1 MWKENKDSKVR
12 FTKKIKKGGLTT
24 TPPSAIMII
33 VNEREV
39 TIMLDKDFIK
49 FLLIEGLCNGE
60 LEEDFQKDKNN
71 LDKWVDMWYDEYTEK
86 KER

>member
-1 MWKENKDSKVR
+1 MAIFYAKLSIDFFPKCV
-12 FTKKIKKGGLTT
+12 
-24 TPPSAIMII
+24 IMII
-33 VNEREV
+33 VDEREV
-39 TIMLDKDFIK
+39 TSMLDKDFIK

>member
-1 MWKENKDSKVR
+1 M
-12 FTKKIKKGGLTT
+12 GLTI
-24 TPPSAIMII
+24 SQFYDIIII
-33 VNEREV
+33 VNKREV
-39 TIMLDKDFIK
+39 MFMLDKEFIK

-71 LDKWVDMWYDEYTEK
+71 LDKWVDMWYDEYIEK

>member
-1 MWKENKDSKVR
+1 
-12 FTKKIKKGGLTT
+12 
-24 TPPSAIMII
+24 MII
-33 VNEREV
+33 VNKREV
-39 TIMLDKDFIK
+39 MLMLDKDFIK

-71 LDKWVDMWYDEYTEK
+71 LDRWVDMWYDEYTEK

>member
-1 MWKENKDSKVR
+1 MTISQLY
-12 FTKKIKKGGLTT
+12 G
-24 TPPSAIMII
+24 IMII
-33 VNEREV
+33 VNKREV
-39 TIMLDKDFIK
+39 MLILDKDFIK

-71 LDKWVDMWYDEYTEK
+71 LDKWVDMWYDEYIEK

>member
-1 MWKENKDSKVR
+1 MW
-12 FTKKIKKGGLTT
+12 GLTT
-24 TPPSAIMII
+24 SSTDVII
-33 VNEREV
+33 IIESEREV
-39 TIMLDKDFIK
+39 ISMLDKDFIK

>member
-1 MWKENKDSKVR
+1 MNK
-12 FTKKIKKGGLTT
+12 GLTDNQLD
-24 TPPSAIMII
+24 AIII
-33 VNEREV
+33 IESEREV
-39 TIMLDKDFIK
+39 RLMLDKDFIK

-71 LDKWVDMWYDEYTEK
+71 LDKWVDMWYDEYIEK

>member
-1 MWKENKDSKVR
+1 MNFKG
-12 FTKKIKKGGLTT
+12 KGGIYA
-24 TPPSAIMII
+24 PPLI
-33 VNEREV
+33 EREV
-39 TIMLDKDFIK
+39 MSMLDKDFIK

>member
-1 MWKENKDSKVR
+1 
-12 FTKKIKKGGLTT
+12 
-24 TPPSAIMII
+24 MII

-39 TIMLDKDFIK
+39 MSMLDKDFIK

-71 LDKWVDMWYDEYTEK
+71 LDKWVDMWYDEYIEK

>member
-1 MWKENKDSKVR
+1 M
-12 FTKKIKKGGLTT
+12 T
-24 TPPSAIMII
+24 I

>member
-1 MWKENKDSKVR
+1 MNK
-12 FTKKIKKGGLTT
+12 GLTDNQLNV
-24 TPPSAIMII
+24 II
-33 VNEREV
+33 IIESEREV
-39 TIMLDKDFIK
+39 MLMLDKEFIK

-71 LDKWVDMWYDEYTEK
+71 LDKWVDMWYDEYIEK

>member
-1 MWKENKDSKVR
+1 
-12 FTKKIKKGGLTT
+12 
-24 TPPSAIMII
+24 
-33 VNEREV
+33 
-39 TIMLDKDFIK
+39 MLDKEFIK

-71 LDKWVDMWYDEYTEK
+71 LDKWVDMWYDEYIEK